1 MLLGG
6 EQPLNLP
13 NTADAADAQGEESA
27 GDAPSAKRRKD
38 GAHGGGS
45 SAAGAEATAMEADGA
60 GAAAPAVGA
69 VPAAAPDDEYGI
81 CTECDD
87 IVGDEEDLLEERA
100 KVPSQRARTRDAS
113 EAVGPRGH
121 SGGLFYAGGSPYLR
135 VRRHL
140 LC

>member
-1 MLLGG
+1 MRSLGLPESMLLGG

-60 GAAAPAVGA
+60 GAAAPAGAAVGA
-69 VPAAAPDDEYGI
+69 AEDDDNAGKELVENGVP
-81 CTECDD
+81 
-87 IVGDEEDLLEERA
+87 L
-100 KVPSQRARTRDAS
+100 DA
-113 EAVGPRGH
+113 VLTHVR
-121 SGGLFYAGGSPYLR
+121 LVVVR
-135 VRRHL
+135 V
-140 LC
+140 